1 MKWKGLSINPYRCP
15 KYLQCAL
22 NKSFHVKGQLL
33 LLERFP
39 NSLSDKNKEGCI
51 RKLCTLFPSW
61 QLSSGSILFGRCYIQ
76 SVLIKGCLK
85 IQNIFTTTSAINSS
99 DTLVAWS
106 TRTFS
111 SPSALPLLQHSQKAF
126 PAPAQVCSQQ
136 RPSLL
141 GPCALPPAQP
151 QPHSEKSCAHVPAW
165 LPQGVGCTGRLL
177 HLILRVKS
185 MPKGPKQRKSRSSER
200 GLVIIQPGYLAQ
212 EDLMRN
218 KIPRLDH
225 KRKMKSLPFYE
236 KDWFHRHHFRNL
248 LFVQL
253 CHVCAWQR
261 AGSSGVW

>member
-1 MKWKGLSINPYRCP
+1 MKHQN
-15 KYLQCAL
+15 
-22 NKSFHVKGQLL
+22 
-33 LLERFP
+33 
-39 NSLSDKNKEGCI
+39 
-51 RKLCTLFPSW
+51 
-61 QLSSGSILFGRCYIQ
+61 ILFSQC
-76 SVLIKGCLK
+76 
-85 IQNIFTTTSAINSS
+85 SA
-99 DTLVAWS
+99 
-106 TRTFS
+106 
-111 SPSALPLLQHSQKAF
+111 PS
-126 PAPAQVCSQQ
+126 PAQPKGFSC
-136 RPSLL
+136 PSPGLL
-141 GPCALPPAQP
+141 PAEAIPAGPLCPATSPALPPAQP

-185 MPKGPKQRKSRSSER
+185 MPKGPKQRKSRSSET